1 MDTAAIDR
9 QQATQLHRTIH
20 RQPADL
26 RALSP
31 REDAALDQA
40 AALLRAADRVITTGI
55 GTSHHASIIASWLL
69 RSAGKDALPVH
80 SFDLALF
87 PEQWPYQE
95 GDALVVF
102 GHTGNTTLTR
112 QALAH
117 AEGAGVPV
125 VAVGSLEAA
134 HPGATMILRTTAPET
149 TATYTSSHLCALAL
163 VARVAV
169 ALGAEEL
176 ADPLAGLPDLVQSVL
191 DREREVWPI
200 AEIAAAQGGLAPMS
214 YAVGAGPNEATAT
227 ELMIKVREAAMVKVD
242 GMAIEQFLHGP
253 ACGFNAGDL
262 AVVVNAS
269 GASTG
274 RVGEI
279 ARVLRAMGGRL
290 WVIGEAV
297 EGVDAPV
304 FDLPRLPEVLSP
316 LLALIPAQLFAS
328 RLSALR
334 GTNPDAFRMDDPVYD
349 KAFTR
354 AGF

>member
-1 MDTAAIDR
+1 MATDPTAR
-9 QQATQLHRTIH
+9 QHATKLYQTIL

-26 RALSP
+26 RVLSP
-31 REDAALDQA
+31 REDAVLDQA
-40 AALLRAADRVITTGI
+40 AAILRDASRIITTGI

-69 RSAGKDALPVH
+69 RSAGKDAIPVH
-80 SFDLALF
+80 AFDLALF
-87 PEQWPYQE
+87 PEQWPYRSGDAA

-117 AEGAGVPV
+117 AEATGVPIV
-125 VAVGSLEAA
+125 GVGSMSAE
-134 HPGATMILRTTAPET
+134 HPGATVTLRTTEPET
-149 TATYTSSHLCALAL
+149 STTYTSSHLCALAL
-163 VARVAV
+163 MARIAV
-169 ALGAEEL
+169 ELGAEEL
-176 ADPLAGLPDLVQSVL
+176 AEPLSGLPDLVQSVI
-191 DREREVWPI
+191 DREQEIWPV
-200 AEIAAAQGGLAPMS
+200 AETAADTMI

-262 AVVVNAS
+262 AVVVNVP
-269 GASTG
+269 GASSE
-274 RVGEI
+274 RVGQI
-279 ARVLRAMGGRL
+279 ARTLQAMGGTL
-290 WVIGEAV
+290 WLIGEAV
-297 EGVDAPV
+297 DGVDAPV

-316 LLALIPAQLFAS
+316 LLTLIPVQLFAS
-328 RLSALR
+328 RLAALK
-334 GTNPDAFRMDDPVYD
+334 GTNPDEFRMDDPVYD

>member
-1 MDTAAIDR
+1 MHTDITTR
-9 QQATQLHRTIH
+9 QHATKLYSTIQ

-40 AALLRAADRVITTGI
+40 AAILRDAARVITTGI
-55 GTSHHASIIASWLL
+55 GTSHHASVIASWLL

-80 SFDLALF
+80 AFDLALY
-87 PEQWPYQE
+87 PEQWPYQA
-95 GDALVVF
+95 GDALFVF

-117 AEGAGVPV
+117 AEAAGVPI
-125 VAVGSLEAA
+125 VAVGSLNAS
-134 HPGATMILRTTAPET
+134 HPGATVLLRTTEPET
-149 TATYTSSHLCALAL
+149 STTYTSSHLCAMAL
-163 VARVAV
+163 VARLAGE
-169 ALGAEEL
+169 LGAVEL
-176 ADPLAGLPDLVQSVL
+176 AEPLSGLPDLVQSVL
-191 DREREVWPI
+191 DREREIRPV
-200 AEIAAAQGGLAPMS
+200 AETAASTMI

-227 ELMIKVREAAMVKVD
+227 ELMIKVREAAMVHVD

-262 AVVVNAS
+262 AVVVNVP
-269 GASTG
+269 GASSE
-274 RVGEI
+274 RVGQI
-279 ARVLRAMGGRL
+279 ARTLRAMGGTL
-290 WVIGEAV
+290 WLIGEAV

-316 LLALIPAQLFAS
+316 LLTLIPVQLFAS
-328 RLSALR
+328 RLAALKA
-334 GTNPDAFRMDDPVYD
+334 TNPDEFRMDDPVYD
-349 KAFTR
+349 HAFTR